1 MLRWFRGVA
10 FSQLRPDLVQKP
22 IAVFYDLRAFMR
34 SPTSR

>member
-1 MLRWFRGVA
+1 MLRSFRGA
-10 FSQLRPDLVQKP
+10 IFAHLRPDLVQKP

>member
-1 MLRWFRGVA
+1 MLRWFRGA
-10 FSQLRPDLVQKP
+10 MFAQMRPDLVQKP